1 MNLEEDIEVK
11 KVVSLG
17 TKRSNYFKET
27 QLLLVSK
34 NSKKIKDHLH
44 YKTIY
49 CHKVAQDVKL
59 MIFFI

>member
-49 CHKVAQDVKL
+49 CHKVAQDV
-59 MIFFI
+59 